1 MKLSLFLGPSTDVQT
16 SIGKVYLYPL
26 RSSDFS
32 RFEKLADGEPSA
44 RLREF
49 LPCIASLSLTSKPD
63 TEREPL
69 ALEFVAQFS
78 NDEVE
83 VIAEAYAS
91 SAALKSAREGSK
103 DRSGLPREDGE
114 MSTAYL
120 DRLLK
125 KVLEDQV
132 EGMQRMRKQMLAST
146 SSIFDQVR
154 KSSSVLGST
163 LTDYERIS
171 RTIATPAIE
180 TKHLELSNHM
190 AEHHARL
197 GRERAEE
204 LEMVRLTGQMT
215 AQSATTLRDLAE
227 AATVLLERLD
237 ERDQKSDL
245 ETRKQLRIA
254 VGSVIVS
261 AILALIAL
269 VYSGASYYQ
278 DKANNSAGDKWQ
290 EKMLSSL
297 SESNQKRS
305 ATEAENQLIKTR
317 VEELAAEISNLS
329 PKKGSQP
336 TDALVRS
343 ATSTDRRAT
352 SPGKTTPAP

>member
-26 RSSDFS
+26 RVSDVR

-49 LPCIASLSLTSKPD
+49 LPCIASLSPTSKLD

-69 ALEFVAQFS
+69 ASELVAQFS
-78 NDEVE
+78 DDEVE

-103 DRSGLPREDGE
+103 DRSGIPREGGE
-114 MSTAYL
+114 MATAYL

-125 KVLEDQV
+125 KELEDQA
-132 EGMQRMRKQMLAST
+132 EQMQRMRKQMIAST

-154 KSSSVLGST
+154 KSSSVLGTT
-163 LTDYERIS
+163 LTDYERLS
-171 RTIATPAIE
+171 HTVAKPAIE
-180 TKHLELSNHM
+180 TRHFDFSNHM
-190 AEHHARL
+190 AEHQARL
-197 GRERAEE
+197 SRERAEE

-227 AATVLLERLD
+227 AATTLLERLD

-245 ETRKQLRIA
+245 DTRKQLRIA
-254 VGSVIVS
+254 VGSVFVS
-261 AILALIAL
+261 AVLALVAL
-269 VYSGASYYQ
+269 IYSGAAFYQ
-278 DKANNSAGDKWQ
+278 DKASNVADDKWQ
-290 EKMLSSL
+290 AAVLSSINEGNRERKVL
-297 SESNQKRS
+297 EQENKTLQKKVDEL
-305 ATEAENQLIKTR
+305 TLKGHQNEA
-317 VEELAAEISNLS
+317 
-329 PKKGSQP
+329 GSKRNE
-336 TDALVRS
+336 A
-343 ATSTDRRAT
+343 
-352 SPGKTTPAP
+352 K